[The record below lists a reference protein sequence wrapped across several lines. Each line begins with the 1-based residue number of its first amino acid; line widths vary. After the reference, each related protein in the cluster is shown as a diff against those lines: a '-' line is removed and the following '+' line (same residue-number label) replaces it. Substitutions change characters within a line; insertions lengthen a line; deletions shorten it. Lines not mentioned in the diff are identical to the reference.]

1 MPRLGS
7 EPSSKSSTKGTATDT
22 KYWVGFNIVPGI
34 GPARLKRLIDY
45 FGDAEKAWRSAP
57 MDLARSGLDRKSLQA
72 LLAARDKLDLDAEM
86 SRIKSFGARV
96 VTLADESY
104 PRLLRE
110 IGLPPPV
117 LYFKGTLTPADDY
130 AVAVVG
136 TRHVKTYGR
145 EVTRYLS
152 GELAR
157 NKITVVSGLALGIDA
172 VAHQAA
178 MEAGGRTIAVLG
190 SGLDVIYPSENTA
203 LSRSIVGSGA
213 LVTEYPLGTKPDRGN
228 FPARNRIISGL
239 SLGTLVTQAGEK
251 SGALITAYHA
261 LEQGREVFAVP
272 GSMLDTGCSGTNQL
286 IQRGEAKLVLKAA
299 DVMEELNLS
308 MVSTPAQERV
318 IVPGDATER
327 ELLKQ
332 LSDEPVHVDEI
343 ARAAALPISQV
354 TGALTLMELKGLV
367 RQSGGMNYVLA
378 HEAGVRYIVD

>member
-1 MPRLGS
+1 M
-7 EPSSKSSTKGTATDT
+7 
-22 KYWVGFNIVPGI
+22 PGI

-45 FGDAEKAWRSAP
+45 FGDAEKAWRAAP
-57 MDLARSGLDRKSLQA
+57 VDLARSGLDRKTLQA
-72 LLAARDKLDLDAEM
+72 VLATRDRIDLDAEM
-86 SRIKSFGARV
+86 SRLRQFGATV
-96 VTLADESY
+96 ITLADDSY

-110 IGLPPPV
+110 VSLPPPV
-117 LYFKGTLTPADDY
+117 LYCKGSLLPADDY

-136 TRHVKTYGR
+136 TRHVKSYGR

-178 MEAGGRTIAVLG
+178 LDAGGRTIAVLG
-190 SGLDVIYPSENTA
+190 SGLDVIYPSENA
-203 LSRSIVGSGA
+203 SLARSIVSSGA
-213 LVTEYPLGTKPDRGN
+213 LVTEYPLGAKPDRGN

-272 GSMLDTGCSGTNQL
+272 GSILDGGCSGTNQL

-299 DVMEELNLS
+299 DVMEELNLT
-308 MVSTPAQERV
+308 MVSAQMEARV
-318 IVPGDATER
+318 LVPGDATER

-332 LSDEPVHVDEI
+332 ISDEPVHIDEI
-343 ARAAALPISQV
+343 ARAAALPIAQV

-367 RQSGGMNYVLA
+367 RQAGGMSYVLA
-378 HEAGVRYIVD
+378 HEAGVRYVVE